1 MSFTRFAWARE
12 YTKGDSNLYAYWDS
26 ESDKIAIISTYG
38 DEITTLIDR
47 EDFFELIVSALEY
60 AGIKL
65 SREQLEKLA
74 KSLEV
79 ELREKPLTWEE
90 LIEDMEKKCRER
102 KNA

>member
-47 EDFFELIVSALEY
+47 EDFFELIVSVLSC
-60 AGIKL
+60 AGVKL
-65 SREQLEKLA
+65 SRKQLKKLA
-74 KSLEV
+74 DYLKV
-79 ELREKPLTWEE
+79 ELRKKPLTLEE
-90 LIEDMEKKCRER
+90 MIEDMEKKCRKR
-102 KNA
+102 KR